1 MNDEL
6 VVSNDNGHGPETV
19 MGTVEFPKVGYY
31 PVDIRYFNGG
41 ATFLGEG
48 FDDVVATVDGVEPF
62 YTPPEGPG
70 SGRTP
75 VLTAIVVT
83 PEKISVQIP
92 NGVVYDIEYS
102 QDLVSWDVIARAEER
117 SSSDTDT
124 SRLERRKGYY
134 RGR

>member
-1 MNDEL
+1 M
-6 VVSNDNGHGPETV
+6 VS
-19 MGTVEFPKVGYY
+19 
-31 PVDIRYFNGG
+31 
-41 ATFLGEG
+41 
-48 FDDVVATVDGVEPF
+48 TVDGVEPF

-75 VLTAIVVT
+75 ALTAIVVT
-83 PEKISVQIP
+83 PEEVSVQIP